1 MNNDNMMKR
10 DDSNKMLEEKKD
22 QNEINIDS
30 ISVEEISMVLQK
42 KIKDLE
48 RNQTHFEKNN
58 QQVIL

>member
-1 MNNDNMMKR
+1 MKR